1 MSVDETILELDEFCI
16 ETTAR
21 KRYRELADHVLE
33 GVGDGAGEGE
43 LKQLRAERAID
54 LLTEFLAKE
63 DFRAIRAR
71 DPKLSGGHT
80 ARVRIYRDESGAVR
94 WEKLHPRSVEG

>member
-1 MSVDETILELDEFCI
+1 MTVDETILELDEFCI

-21 KRYRELADHVLE
+21 RRYRELAAQVL
-33 GVGDGAGEGE
+33 DGAGEGE
-43 LKQLRAERAID
+43 LDALRAERAID

-71 DPKLSGGHT
+71 HPELSGGHI
-80 ARVRIYRDESGAVR
+80 ARVRIFRDESGAVK
-94 WEKLHPRSVEG
+94 WETLRVDVS